1 MDAARTAI
9 AAIARTARSAPGTT
23 RTDRIARDPEA
34 RPLDAALI
42 QALDAIPDAL
52 DIATAVRDASG
63 AIVDF
68 RIAFAN
74 RAAGQLEGFDPRDV
88 IGRLASEVWPQLLE
102 PGSFEAFVAVVETG
116 ETLHR
121 VATRLDA
128 DAGEGRVIDIGA
140 ARFGDGCICTWRDV
154 SEREHAIVEMTKA
167 SELVRAI
174 IDTSPFATMAF
185 DNDHRVIFWNAGA
198 ERMFGWR
205 AEEVVGGPFPV
216 DAVPKAERKAREA
229 RIRRIVTSGM
239 PLHGARVKRLTRDGR
254 ELTLEIYGA
263 ALRDRDGLP
272 VGYAGQMIDVTAL
285 QELEAEGRRQRALR
299 TDLHRTIERAEFQ
312 AVFQPIVELGTGEV
326 VGHEALTRFD
336 SGQDPA
342 GCFADAWSVG
352 LGRELELATI
362 AAGIRDAHRLPS
374 GRWLDI
380 NMSPRLLDDGEPL
393 RRLLWTADRPI
404 VVEIT
409 EHEPVADYRA
419 LQDAIRLLGHDVRL
433 AVDDAGAGVANFGH
447 IIELGPDFVKL
458 DEGLVRRV
466 NSNLGRQALV
476 VGMRHFARTAGC
488 RLVAEGV
495 ETAEEART
503 LTELGVEFGQGFW
516 FGRPMPAPE

>member
-1 MDAARTAI
+1 VGRTGESPWLEPAFV
-9 AAIARTARSAPGTT
+9 
-23 RTDRIARDPEA
+23 
-34 RPLDAALI
+34 AALN
-42 QALDAIPDAL
+42 AIPDPL
-52 DIATAVRDASG
+52 DIATAVRDAGGS
-63 AIVDF
+63 IVDF
-68 RIAFAN
+68 RMEFAN
-74 RAAGQLEGFDPRDV
+74 TAALDSAGRDRSALV
-88 IGRLASEVWPQLLE
+88 GRLASELWPQLFE
-102 PGSFEAFVAVVETG
+102 PDVFEIFAGVVETG
-116 ETLHR
+116 ASFHW
-121 VATRLDA
+121 VASRIPALSESDERTFDLS
-128 DAGEGRVIDIGA
+128 A
-140 ARFGDGCICTWRDV
+140 AKLGDGLICIWRDV
-154 SEREHAIVEMTKA
+154 SSRERALTEMTRA

-185 DNDHRVIFWNAGA
+185 DTDHRILFWNSGA

-205 AEEVVGGPFPV
+205 ADEVVGGPFPP
-216 DAVPKAERKAREA
+216 DAIPPTERKSREA
-229 RIRRIVTSGM
+229 RIRRVMAGGE

-254 ELTLEIYGA
+254 ALTLEIYGA
-263 ALRDRDGLP
+263 ALRDRDGKA

-285 QELEAEGRRQRALR
+285 QELEAERRRVRELRSSLLR
-299 TDLHRTIERAEFQ
+299 TLERSAFQ
-312 AVFQPIVELGTGEV
+312 VVFQPIVELGSGEV

-342 GCFADAWSVG
+342 SCFADAWTVD
-352 LGRELELATI
+352 LGRKLELATI
-362 AAGIRDAHRLPS
+362 AAAIRDAHLLPP
-374 GRWLDI
+374 GRWLDL
-380 NMSPRLLDDGEPL
+380 NLSPRLLDDVEPL

-409 EHEPVADYRA
+409 EHEPVGDYVA
-419 LQDAIRLLGHDVRL
+419 LQNAIRSLGHDVRL

-503 LTELGVEFGQGFW
+503 LTELGVEFGQGYF
-516 FGRPMPAPE
+516 FGIPEPAPARA